1 MNSRVIY
8 QRKILRRKKMKVVN
22 SPLAPDAVGPYSQAI
37 KTNGLI
43 FLSGQIGLDKET
55 GQLVDG
61 LEKQTQQ
68 AFKNISYVLESE
80 DLTLANI
87 VKVTVLLSDIQHFD
101 KVNEIYAQQFKAP
114 YPARSAFA
122 VRDLP
127 LGALVEIEVIAE
139 VEKG

>member
-1 MNSRVIY
+1 
-8 QRKILRRKKMKVVN
+8 MKVVN

-37 KTNGLI
+37 RTGNLI
-43 FLSGQIGLDKET
+43 FLSGQIGINKET
-55 GQLVDG
+55 GQLAEG
-61 LEKQTQQ
+61 LENQTQQ

-80 DLTLANI
+80 GLTLANI

>member
-1 MNSRVIY
+1 
-8 QRKILRRKKMKVVN
+8 MKVVN

-37 KTNGLI
+37 KTNGQI